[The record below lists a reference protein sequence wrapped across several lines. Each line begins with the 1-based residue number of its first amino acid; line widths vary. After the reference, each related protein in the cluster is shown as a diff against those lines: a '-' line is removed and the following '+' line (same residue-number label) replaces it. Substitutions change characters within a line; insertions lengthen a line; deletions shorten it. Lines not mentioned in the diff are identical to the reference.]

1 MFVRKLET
9 IFPTHFLIFFFVEG
23 KSFLYDLAWTV
34 SGPCLWVSR
43 VVDPG
48 VLYFPQTLFER
59 AVHFQ
64 VLHGGVKFSWG
75 SLCLALLQAHN
86 PSGSKCL
93 ELKRLQAFL
102 REYLNSICQTT
113 WIKEIYRL
121 CQQYI
126 KLAVSCFLVFGL
138 VKCIVFTLPWENN

>member
-1 MFVRKLET
+1 MDLMVLEVFSNFNDSMILWWRMKAVVLSLALGQGT
-9 IFPTHFLIFFFVEG
+9 RGSFFWDWSLKYVCKEVGNHFPNIFLIFFLVEG

-34 SGPCLWVSR
+34 SGPCLWVSH

-48 VLYFPQTLFER
+48 VLYFPQTLLER

-75 SLCLALLQAHN
+75 SLCLVLLQAHN

-93 ELKRLQAFL
+93 ELKRLRAFL
-102 REYLNSICQTT
+102 RSI
-113 WIKEIYRL
+113 
-121 CQQYI
+121 
-126 KLAVSCFLVFGL
+126 
-138 VKCIVFTLPWENN
+138 